1 MDEKLQPLFTPWHI
15 GAREGKNRVVLASM
29 GKGRNIRSAGDD
41 KQADNVRTVIWDA
54 CGAAM
59 EV

>member
-15 GAREGKNRVVLASM
+15 GAREGKNRVVPASM
-29 GKGRNIRSAGDD
+29 GKGRNVRSAGDG
-41 KQADNVRTVIWDA
+41 KNVRTVIWDA

>member
-1 MDEKLQPLFTPWHI
+1 MDERLRPLFTPWRI
-15 GAREGKNRVVLASM
+15 GACEIKNRVVPASM
-29 GKGRNIRSAGDD
+29 GKGRNIRSAGDG
-41 KQADNVRTVIWDA
+41 KNVRTVIWDA